1 MRRLGELEQIV
12 LFALLRQEQ
21 GAYTVELNEEIER
34 HTGEQVSPG
43 ALYTTLERLAD
54 RGLVSSW
61 FGEPTPE
68 RGGKRKK
75 HYRLEPAGAEVL
87 ARSWNTLVSL
97 AEDHEARLRELAREA
112 DS

>member
-1 MRRLGELEQIV
+1 VRRLGELEQIV
-12 LFALLRQEQ
+12 LFALLRHGD
-21 GAYTVELNEEIER
+21 GAYTVQLNEEIEK
-34 HTGEQVSPG
+34 HTGETVSPG
-43 ALYTTLERLAD
+43 ALYTTLERLAG

-87 ARSWNTLVSL
+87 ARSWSVLSSL
-97 AEDHEARLRELAREA
+97 AEDQVTRLQELAGGSE
-112 DS
+112 S